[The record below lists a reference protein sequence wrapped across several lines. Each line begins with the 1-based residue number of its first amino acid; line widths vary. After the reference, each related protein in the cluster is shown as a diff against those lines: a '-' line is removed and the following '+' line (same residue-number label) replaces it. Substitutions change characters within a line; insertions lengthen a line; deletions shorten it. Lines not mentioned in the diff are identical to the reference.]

1 MSLSRP
7 MESPTLTF
15 GGALVL
21 SLVHLFAGRLRLLER
36 IPRSRWLSIASG
48 SSVAYVFLHLLPE
61 LTTAQQSIEGAL
73 DGVAGAFSHQAYFI
87 AAIGLT
93 VFYGLER
100 LAFRR
105 SNGEL
110 TRHPDDDATI
120 FWVHIGSFGTYNLLI
135 GYLLADRVS
144 DPGEYVAFVTALAL
158 HFVVNDYGLRKHHE
172 DRYRHTGRWLL
183 SLAVILGALVGSLLE
198 LPPPVVLA
206 FLAFVAGGIVLNV
219 LKEELPPERESRFWP
234 FAMGMLAF
242 AVFLGLT

>member
-1 MSLSRP
+1 

-15 GGALVL
+15 GGAIVL
-21 SLVHLFAGRLRLLER
+21 SLVHLFAGRLRFLDR

-61 LTTAQQSIEGAL
+61 LTTAQESIEDA
-73 DGVAGAFSHQAYFI
+73 VAGAVGGFSHHAYFI
-87 AAIGLT
+87 AAVGLT

-100 LAFRR
+100 LALRR
-105 SNGEL
+105 SGVGPGGDPAE
-110 TRHPDDDATI
+110 DATI
-120 FWVHIGSFGTYNLLI
+120 FWVHVGSFGTYNLLI

-144 DPGEYVAFVTALAL
+144 DPGEYVAFVAALAL
-158 HFVVNDYGLRKHHE
+158 HFVVNDYGLRKHHA

-183 SLAVILGALVGSLLE
+183 SVAVVLGALVGSVLE
-198 LPPPVVLA
+198 LPRPVVLA

-234 FAMGMLAF
+234 FAFGMLAF

>member
-1 MSLSRP
+1 
-7 MESPTLTF
+7 MEDSAILIF

-21 SLVHLFAGRLRLLER
+21 SLVHLFAGKLRFLDR

-61 LTTAQQSIEGAL
+61 LTAAQNSIEETL
-73 DGVAGAFSHQAYFI
+73 DGLVRGFSHQAYFI

-105 SNGEL
+105 SSGGL
-110 TRHPDDDATI
+110 ARDPDEDGTI

-135 GYLLADRVS
+135 GYLLADRAS
-144 DPGEYVAFVTALAL
+144 EPGEYLAFVAALAL
-158 HFVVNDYGLRKHHE
+158 HFVVNDYGLRKHHSE
-172 DRYRHTGRWLL
+172 RYRHTGRWLL
-183 SLAVILGALVGSLLE
+183 SLSVILGALVGWVFE
-198 LPPPVVLA
+198 LPQPLVLA

-234 FAMGMLAF
+234 FALGMLVF
-242 AVFLGLT
+242 ALFLGLT